1 MNMLCALIS
10 VLEQELADGKIP
22 QDKAAMQLEE
32 IHRLRKRVI
41 RPRDASKDDKPITVG
56 VEL

>member
-1 MNMLCALIS
+1 MNMLCALITDS
-10 VLEQELADGKIP
+10 EQKLASGNLPPD
-22 QDKAAMQLEE
+22 QAAKLLEE